1 MSTQTFLL
9 PDLGEGLTEAEIVRW
24 LVAVGDV
31 VAVDAPVAEVET
43 AKSIVEVP
51 SPYAGVVAELHGVEG
66 GTVDVGKPLITIGQ
80 PAGDTYREE
89 EKAGSGNVLIGYGTP
104 EGAASG
110 RRRRPRTTNAAA
122 ASAPEEPVLRQ
133 VPGAVTAMVHGDAP
147 HQASA
152 VAAAR
157 ADVPRQASAAPAA
170 RADVPRQASAAHVDV
185 QHEASAAPVANGRG
199 VPLVI
204 SPLVRRMAKDAQVD
218 LHALNGSGA
227 GGVIVRRD
235 VEQAIAAGDA
245 ATAPQAVGAQPAA
258 AAPHAAAPRAVAA
271 VGADSRT
278 GLGELR
284 REKVSGFRKAVAATL
299 SRSRAEIPEA
309 TTWVD
314 VDATALVDLRASLRT
329 ATDAGPGLLALMA
342 RFVVAGLQKYPE
354 LNGFVDTE
362 RDELV
367 QYDGV
372 NLGLAAQTERGL
384 VVPAVANA
392 HTLTARGLDA
402 EIRRLT
408 ASARDGRLTAH
419 ELSCGSFTLNNYGS
433 FGVDGSAA
441 IINHPQVAILGVGRI
456 IDRPWVV
463 NGELA
468 IRKLTQLSLVFD
480 HRVCDGGTA
489 AGFLRFVADAFENP
503 ASAFADL

>member
-1 MSTQTFLL
+1 VTTQTFLL
-9 PDLGEGLTEAEIVRW
+9 PDLGEGLTEAEVVRW

-51 SPYAGVVAELHGVEG
+51 SPYAGVVAELHGVVG
-66 GTVDVGKPLITIGQ
+66 STIDVGKPLITIGVVA
-80 PAGDTYREE
+80 PAAETYREE

-104 EGAASG
+104 EGQAAG
-110 RRRRPRTTNAAA
+110 RRRRRKTF
-122 ASAPEEPVLRQ
+122 ASNGEL
-133 VPGAVTAMVHGDAP
+133 
-147 HQASA
+147 
-152 VAAAR
+152 
-157 ADVPRQASAAPAA
+157 SAAG
-170 RADVPRQASAAHVDV
+170 VSGPR
-185 QHEASAAPVANGRG
+185 

-204 SPLVRRMAKDAQVD
+204 SPLVRRMARDAGVD
-218 LHALNGSGA
+218 LRQVNGSGA
-227 GGVIVRRD
+227 GGLIVRRD
-235 VEQAIAAGDA
+235 VEAAIGTTKPAGVVTSVAAENLAESGTETERVTATAAETGAGAASGAANAAAGGAGA
-245 ATAPQAVGAQPAA
+245 ASG
-258 AAPHAAAPRAVAA
+258 AVAE
-271 VGADSRT
+271 RT
-278 GLGELR
+278 GLPELR
-284 REKVSGFRKAVAATL
+284 RTPMSGFRKAVAATL

-314 VDATALVDLRASLRT
+314 VDATALVELRESLRT
-329 ATDAGPGLLALMA
+329 ATDPGPGLLALIA
-342 RFVVAGLQKYPE
+342 RFVVAGLQRYPE

-362 RDELV
+362 REELV
-367 QYDGV
+367 QYDGI

-408 ASARDGRLTAH
+408 ASARDGKLTTR
-419 ELSCGSFTLNNYGS
+419 ELSCGTFTLNNYGS

-463 NGELA
+463 DGELA

-480 HRVCDGGTA
+480 HRVCDGGLA
-489 AGFLRFVADAFENP
+489 AAFLRFVADAFESP
-503 ASAFADL
+503 TSAFADL

>member
-80 PAGDTYREE
+80 PAGETYREE

-133 VPGAVTAMVHGDAP
+133 VPGAVTAMAH
-147 HQASA
+147 ASA
-152 VAAAR
+152 R
-157 ADVPRQASAAPAA
+157 R
-170 RADVPRQASAAHVDV
+170 
-185 QHEASAAPVANGRG
+185 HEPSAAPVANGRA

-235 VEQAIAAGDA
+235 VEQAIAAA
-245 ATAPQAVGAQPAA
+245 APQELALSRLPPRRTPPRHAQS
-258 AAPHAAAPRAVAA
+258 PRLVLI
-271 VGADSRT
+271 R
-278 GLGELR
+278 GLG
-284 REKVSGFRKAVAATL
+284 
-299 SRSRAEIPEA
+299 
-309 TTWVD
+309 W
-314 VDATALVDLRASLRT
+314 
-329 ATDAGPGLLALMA
+329 
-342 RFVVAGLQKYPE
+342 
-354 LNGFVDTE
+354 
-362 RDELV
+362 
-367 QYDGV
+367 
-372 NLGLAAQTERGL
+372 
-384 VVPAVANA
+384 
-392 HTLTARGLDA
+392 
-402 EIRRLT
+402 
-408 ASARDGRLTAH
+408 
-419 ELSCGSFTLNNYGS
+419 GS
-433 FGVDGSAA
+433 FGGRRLVGS
-441 IINHPQVAILGVGRI
+441 GRLW
-456 IDRPWVV
+456 R
-463 NGELA
+463 
-468 IRKLTQLSLVFD
+468 R
-480 HRVCDGGTA
+480 R
-489 AGFLRFVADAFENP
+489 
-503 ASAFADL
+503 

>member
-1 MSTQTFLL
+1 MSSTQTFLL
-9 PDLGEGLTEAEIVRW
+9 PDLGEGLTEGEIVRW
-24 LVAVGDV
+24 LVEVGDV

-51 SPYAGVVAELHGVEG
+51 TPYAGVVAELHGAAGE
-66 GTVDVGKPLITIGQ
+66 TIDVGKPLITIGVL
-80 PAGDTYREE
+80 AAAAETYREE

-104 EGAASG
+104 ESPGSG
-110 RRRRPRTTNAAA
+110 RRRTPRGTT
-122 ASAPEEPVLRQ
+122 
-133 VPGAVTAMVHGDAP
+133 
-147 HQASA
+147 
-152 VAAAR
+152 VAAA
-157 ADVPRQASAAPAA
+157 PPSAT
-170 RADVPRQASAAHVDV
+170 SK
-185 QHEASAAPVANGRG
+185 

-218 LHALNGSGA
+218 LHTLAGSGA
-227 GGVIVRRD
+227 GGLIVRRD
-235 VEQAIAAGDA
+235 VEAAISAKAEK
-245 ATAPQAVGAQPAA
+245 PV
-258 AAPHAAAPRAVAA
+258 VIEESS
-271 VGADSRT
+271 DSRT
-278 GLGELR
+278 GLVELR
-284 REKVSGFRKAVAATL
+284 RVPVSGFRKAAAATL
-299 SRSRAEIPEA
+299 SRSRREIPEA

-314 VDATALVDLRASLRT
+314 VDATELLALRESLRT

-342 RFVVAGLQKYPE
+342 RFVVAGLKKYPE

-362 RDELV
+362 REELV

-384 VVPAVANA
+384 VVPAVVDA
-392 HTLTARGLDA
+392 HLLTARGLDA

-408 ASARDGRLTAH
+408 ASARDGKLSTR
-419 ELSCGSFTLNNYGS
+419 ELSSGSFTLNNYGS

-463 NGELA
+463 DGQLA
-468 IRKLTQLSLVFD
+468 VRKLTQLSLVFD

-489 AGFLRFVADAFENP
+489 AGFLRFVADAFESP
-503 ASAFADL
+503 ASILADL

>member
-1 MSTQTFLL
+1 MTTQTFLL

-43 AKSIVEVP
+43 AKSIVEIP

-66 GTVDVGKPLITIGQ
+66 GTVDVGKPLITIAAEL
-80 PAGDTYREE
+80 PAAETYREE

-104 EGAASG
+104 EAGGVA
-110 RRRRPRTTNAAA
+110 RRRRSRGVNGSVGLAEAVVV
-122 ASAPEEPVLRQ
+122 EPVR
-133 VPGAVTAMVHGDAP
+133 
-147 HQASA
+147 
-152 VAAAR
+152 
-157 ADVPRQASAAPAA
+157 PA
-170 RADVPRQASAAHVDV
+170 
-185 QHEASAAPVANGRG
+185 

-204 SPLVRRMAKDAQVD
+204 SPLVRRLARDAKVD
-218 LHALNGSGA
+218 LHALTGSGV
-227 GGVIVRRD
+227 GGVITRRD
-235 VEQAIAAGDA
+235 VEAAITSNEPAS
-245 ATAPQAVGAQPAA
+245 ATAPAEAMPATRAAEGAAAVGAAVVATVDGAA
-258 AAPHAAAPRAVAA
+258 GAAA
-271 VGADSRT
+271 VGTAEADSRT

-284 REKVSGFRKAVAATL
+284 RIPMSGFRKAVAATL

-314 VDATALVDLRASLRT
+314 VDATELMELRESLRT
-329 ATDAGPGLLALMA
+329 ATDPGPGLLALMA

-362 RDELV
+362 HEELV
-367 QYDGV
+367 QYDGI

-384 VVPAVANA
+384 VVPAVAGA
-392 HTLTARGLDA
+392 HAITTRGLDA

-408 ASARDGRLTAH
+408 ASARDGRLTAR
-419 ELSCGSFTLNNYGS
+419 ELSCGTFTLNNYGS

-463 NGELA
+463 NGE
-468 IRKLTQLSLVFD
+468 ITVRKLTQLSLVFD
-480 HRVCDGGTA
+480 HRVCDGGLA
-489 AGFLRFVADAFENP
+489 AAFLRFVADAFEHP
-503 ASAFADL
+503 TSAFADL